1 MLALLREIS
10 LRHFVRAPLRSL
22 LVIVGITLG
31 IALYVATEAAA
42 ASMLSAFGE
51 FVGRVSGRADL
62 TVEGDGLGVP
72 GELLANVADT
82 PGVEHA
88 AVSLEVTA
96 QATELHESLLVLGV
110 DFLGDMHF
118 LPFSIEEGDKRV
130 IEDPL
135 VFVND
140 PTALLLSKRF
150 AQRHGLKQ
158 SSRIQLLTSDG
169 PKDFFVR
176 GILEDQGPA
185 ASFGGQVA
193 VMFLDA
199 AQVSFARGTFVD
211 RIDVAAKSGQ
221 DLDQLRARLSERL
234 DKGLHVERPDRIGT
248 RLRSL
253 AAPLHAALWV
263 SGFLALLVGGF
274 LVYNAV
280 GVAVAQRRREIGLL
294 RALGATR
301 ANTTWLFVAE
311 AGILALPGTLA
322 GIALGH
328 YLSRYSTATTIEAL
342 NRLYASVPQVAPH
355 LTVRLVTQSLV
366 AGLGMAMLAA
376 WWPARRGAALDPA
389 IVLRGPIAL
398 EASRLPL
405 VQLSAAGLG
414 LMLCAWLPWL
424 RGSKLGGA
432 GAISLTVLGAAL
444 LTPGLVVVFRA
455 VSVRGV
461 EAMLGIPA
469 RLGLDYVERT
479 LGRSTVN
486 VLALMVAVGMSVSV
500 GGWLSSLERS
510 IVKWASQVG
519 IADLAV
525 TQGSPVIDRKHVAF
539 SAAATDRI
547 AKLPGVRGIQ
557 RLRVLDSQSH
567 GVTFRLV
574 VTDTDLFLREAV
586 TRGKGWQLIS
596 GSALAPGQLSDRH
609 APRILLSENAAERLH
624 ARVGDHIDLPTP
636 HGELRVEVRAI
647 IVDYTSETGAA
658 FIDWGVFAEHW
669 GNDVVDGLFVYLD
682 ASAKPDAVSASIR
695 TAMGGDAKAGAV
707 FVTQTDAIEKHIVKT
722 LRETFSYS
730 SSVELMTLLIALM
743 GVIGTMAA
751 AIIDRQHEISMLRA
765 VGATTR
771 QVATAIVVEAAF
783 LGLCAAIAG
792 VGVGIIECYIFFNTL
807 LTAQTGWHLDF
818 VFPFSA
824 ALRTGALVV
833 ATSALAGG
841 FPAYRAARAS
851 IVNAATGD

>member
-1 MLALLREIS
+1 MLALFTEIS
-10 LRHFVRAPLRSL
+10 LRHFLRTPLRSL
-22 LVIVGITLG
+22 LVVVGITLG

-42 ASMLSAFGE
+42 GSMLAAFGE
-51 FVGRVSGRADL
+51 FVSRVSGRADL
-62 TVEGDGLGVP
+62 TVMGDGLGVP
-72 GELLANVADT
+72 GDLLATVAET

-96 QATELHESLLVLGV
+96 QATELGESLLVLGV

-118 LPFSIEEGDKRV
+118 LPFSVTEGDERV

-140 PTALLLSKRF
+140 PTAVLLSKRF
-150 AQRHGLKQ
+150 AERHGLTRD
-158 SSRIQLLTSDG
+158 SRIRLLTSTG
-169 PKDFFVR
+169 PRDFFVR
-176 GILEDQGPA
+176 GVLADKGPA

-211 RIDVAAKSGQ
+211 RIDVSAKKGQ
-221 DLDQLRARLSERL
+221 DLDALGAALAVRVGRNLRI
-234 DKGLHVERPDRIGT
+234 ERPDRIGT

-253 AAPLHAALWV
+253 VVPLHAALWV

-301 ANTTWLFVAE
+301 ANTTLLFVLE
-311 AGILALPGTLA
+311 AAVLALPGTV
-322 GIALGH
+322 LGLLLGR
-328 YLSRYSTATTIEAL
+328 YLSRYSTASTIDTL
-342 NRLYASVPQVAPH
+342 NRLYASVPQVEPR
-355 LTVRLVTQSLV
+355 VSPSLVVQALV

-376 WWPARRGAALDPA
+376 YWPARRGAALDPA

-398 EASRLPL
+398 EASRVPILKL
-405 VQLSAAGLG
+405 GVAGAAS
-414 LMLCAWLPWL
+414 MLLAWLPFL
-424 RGSKLGGA
+424 RGSRVGGA
-432 GAISLTVLGAAL
+432 LAITFTLLGAAL
-444 LTPGLVVVFRA
+444 ATPGVVVLLRK
-455 VSVRGV
+455 VSMRGV
-461 EAMLGIPA
+461 EALLGVPA

-510 IVKWASQVG
+510 IVTWAGQVS

-525 TQGSPVIDRKHVAF
+525 TQGSPVIDRKHIAF
-539 SAAATDRI
+539 SAETAARI
-547 AKLPGVRGIQ
+547 AAVPGVRGAQ
-557 RLRVLDSQSH
+557 RLRVVDQQAR

-574 VTDTDLFLREAV
+574 ATDTELFLREAA
-586 TRGKGWQLIS
+586 RRDKGWQVVS
-596 GSALAPGQLSDRH
+596 GDKLAPGQLSA

-624 ARVGDHIDLPTP
+624 ARVGDTLVLPAP
-636 HGELRVEVRAI
+636 KGEVRCEVRAI
-647 IVDYTSETGAA
+647 IVDYTSETGAG
-658 FIDWGVFAEHW
+658 FIDFDVFAAHW
-669 GNDVVDGLFVYLD
+669 GDSVVDGLFVYLEPNEEPERV
-682 ASAKPDAVSASIR
+682 ASAIRAAVSGS
-695 TAMGGDAKAGAV
+695 TEAGTV
-707 FVTQTDAIEKHIVKT
+707 FVTQTDVLEQHIVAT
-722 LRETFSYS
+722 LHETFSYS
-730 SSVELMTLLIALM
+730 SSVELMTLLVALM

-751 AIIDRQHEISMLRA
+751 AIIDRQREISMLRA
-765 VGATTR
+765 VGATTG
-771 QVATAIVVEAAF
+771 QVALAIVVEAAF
-783 LGLCAAIAG
+783 LGLCAAVAG
-792 VGVGIIECYIFFNTL
+792 IGVGIVECHIFFSTL

-818 VFPFSA
+818 VFPIA
-824 ALRTGALVV
+824 DAVRTGALVV

-841 FPAYRAARAS
+841 FPAYRAARAHLVTS
-851 IVNAATGD
+851 AAGE